1 MIGIVKKYLV
11 QYCKFYYSRCHYKN
25 YQRDNYRTI
34 VQTDEKKPTLIINC
48 YNSTMDKNSGFYIL
62 LLNFFNFESKNSRS
76 RGIGRGSLIGGK
88 KYQPMPRKIRVDKIL
103 QQRKRKG
110 VIEYLVR
117 WQGYGAENDSWE
129 PGKNLKDCA
138 AKIKAFNENENANA
152 TPKKRGRKSTSRSRS
167 RSRGRSASKGRKS
180 PSRKKA
186 TPVKQETAVRRSSRS
201 RSRGRQQTTVETLTK
216 KVEEFSDDEN
226 QIKKFVTETKETVT
240 RSSGTAAPVKSKMK
254 NPVKALYRQLTTS
267 DYPTIIIFTCIALIT
282 LSFVLEPYIN
292 LEQAW
297 TWVTKTVSSLQKYVQ
312 GLWAAPASK
321 SGGK

>member
-1 MIGIVKKYLV
+1 MA
-11 QYCKFYYSRCHYKN
+11 
-25 YQRDNYRTI
+25 
-34 VQTDEKKPTLIINC
+34 TDSE
-48 YNSTMDKNSGFYIL
+48 SGSEY
-62 LLNFFNFESKNSRS
+62 E
-76 RGIGRGSLIGGK
+76 
-88 KYQPMPRKIRVDKIL
+88 VDKIL

-180 PSRKKA
+180 PSRKKV

-240 RSSGTAAPVKSKMK
+240 RSSGTAAPVKSKIK

>member
-1 MIGIVKKYLV
+1 MNT
-11 QYCKFYYSRCHYKN
+11 Q
-25 YQRDNYRTI
+25 
-34 VQTDEKKPTLIINC
+34 
-48 YNSTMDKNSGFYIL
+48 
-62 LLNFFNFESKNSRS
+62 NFFFFFLSF
-76 RGIGRGSLIGGK
+76 I
-88 KYQPMPRKIRVDKIL
+88 Q
-103 QQRKRKG
+103 
-110 VIEYLVR
+110 
-117 WQGYGAENDSWE
+117 
-129 PGKNLKDCA
+129 
-138 AKIKAFNENENANA
+138 

-201 RSRGRQQTTVETLTK
+201 RSRGRQQTTVETLTVSVTWSLIVGDHPGSAAVNTIQGSFLHLVSMECNRLVNKGLLYSFQK

-282 LSFVLEPYIN
+282 LSFVLEPYI
-292 LEQAW
+292 
-297 TWVTKTVSSLQKYVQ
+297 K
-312 GLWAAPASK
+312 
-321 SGGK
+321 